1 MNCARFWKAPRRVS
15 SFIVR
20 GICLRKCGA
29 WEKALPSPLRE
40 SEAIGRLALRS
51 LDNIARYCDDDVA
64 IEAKYLT
71 PRVQMADRDATSR
84 RLCNRGNASL
94 TQVQS
99 RPHTGNP
106 CRTLYL

>member
-64 IEAKYLT
+64 IEAKYLA
-71 PRVQMADRDATSR
+71 PRVQRAD
-84 RLCNRGNASL
+84 
-94 TQVQS
+94 
-99 RPHTGNP
+99 PHAIAGFRVPNQETPTAGKNVP
-106 CRTLYL
+106 LHAIKMLVGL